1 MQNLIKKCVTAEN
14 YSVEIATSTVSDDFT
29 KAMAESM
36 AESMQRTKDLVT
48 RKMLRDMLWG
58 ARPKGANEIV
68 HGVSVA
74 DSKGSQ
80 EPTQAHIQAD

>member
-1 MQNLIKKCVTAEN
+1 MTHMQNITEN
-14 YSVEIATSTVSDDFT
+14 YSVEIATSTDSGDFT
-29 KAMAESM
+29 KGLIA
-36 AESMQRTKDLVT
+36 SMQQTKDLVT
-48 RKMLRDMLWG
+48 RRMLRDMLWG
-58 ARPKGANEIV
+58 ARPEGINEIV